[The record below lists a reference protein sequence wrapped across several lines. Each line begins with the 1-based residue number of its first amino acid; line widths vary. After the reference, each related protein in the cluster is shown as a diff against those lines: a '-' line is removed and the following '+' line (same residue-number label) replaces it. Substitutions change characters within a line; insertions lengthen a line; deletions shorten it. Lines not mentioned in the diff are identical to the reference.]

1 MRAVLRW
8 AAIGAG
14 LVLVVACGLGL
25 AAYRKFSGNIRTDT
39 TAERVLAQD
48 AAQRPPA
55 LVPGARNILVMSA
68 RPTGGPARRGGR
80 PGRGEAE
87 AAVLLHLSADRRR
100 AAVVGVP
107 PTLRVRIPAA
117 CGADAG
123 LRAAA
128 APGAA
133 PGGGAGRGTGSG
145 GAPGESPA
153 RYGPFADAFRE
164 GGAACSI
171 RAFEELSGIR
181 VDHHLVVDARGYQ
194 RIAAP
199 VSAAGRRTS
208 DRRGDLLRALAR
220 EARGGDGGLAHPARL
235 YGFLDTATSAIT
247 ADPGLSSLPA
257 LYELAGSLRA
267 LPPDGLVFLTVPGGP
282 GSSGDAGDAGDAGGS
297 WETAGAAGVGGAT
310 AGTGRADAARLF
322 AAVRAD
328 RPPAQGSRR

>member
-1 MRAVLRW
+1 MRTVLRW
-8 AAIGAG
+8 TAIGAG
-14 LVLVVACGLGL
+14 LVLVLACGLGL

-39 TAERVLAQD
+39 ASERVLAQY

-68 RPTGGPARRGGR
+68 RGSGGRGGR
-80 PGRGEAE
+80 RGRGETE
-87 AAVLLHLSADRRR
+87 AAVLLHLSADRDR

-107 PTLRVRIPAA
+107 PALRVRIPASCA
-117 CGADAG
+117 AGAP
-123 LRAAA
+123 AAA
-128 APGAA
+128 A
-133 PGGGAGRGTGSG
+133 GGY
-145 GAPGESPA
+145 E
-153 RYGPFADAFRE
+153 PFAEAFRR

-181 VDHHLVVDARGYQ
+181 VDHHLVVDPRGYR
-194 RIAAP
+194 RIAAA
-199 VSAAGRRTS
+199 VGGRTS

-267 LPPDGLVFLTVPGGP
+267 LPPGGLVFRTVPLD
-282 GSSGDAGDAGDAGGS
+282 GSGSGDGSAEGSGAAGPARTGETGRTGGMAGGS
-297 WETAGAAGVGGAT
+297 GGTPGGA
-310 AGTGRADAARLF
+310 GGDTGGADAQRLF

-328 RPPAQGSRR
+328 RPPARIVRR